1 MPRNKIPHRYFYGKD
16 SLIEFAQNPLFLPV
30 AQLGIA
36 LYIVNAG
43 VGDALA
49 MIGDSRLGLQHDLR
63 HFRIDQ
69 KKASEDTEQR
79 LCDKMQAME
88 ARINTSIQDFRFE
101 ISKSF
106 QQARED
112 TRKDRKDLQEAN
124 YAAHK
129 APKDDIERLFR
140 VAGKD
145 PGDVTARMISRRQEG
160 QGHLHMPLMP
170 PSSIHCKK
178 CRVAIARRV
187 D

>member
-1 MPRNKIPHRYFYGKD
+1 MPRNKSPYRYFYGID
-16 SLIEFAQNPLFLPV
+16 SLTEFAHNPLFLPV

-36 LYIVNAG
+36 LYIINAG

-49 MIGDSRLGLQHDLR
+49 LIGDSRFGLQHDLR
-63 HFRIDQ
+63 YFRIDQ
-69 KKASEDTEQR
+69 KKASEETEKR
-79 LCDKMQAME
+79 LCDKIVKSESSVKTDLQNME
-88 ARINTSIQDFRFE
+88 ARIHTSIQDFSLE

-129 APKDDIERLFR
+129 APKDDIERLLR

-145 PGDVTARMISRRQEG
+145 AGDVTA
-160 QGHLHMPLMP
+160 
-170 PSSIHCKK
+170 
-178 CRVAIARRV
+178 
-187 D
+187 